1 MPNTRDALGAR
12 QDEKALGTLQAALGY
27 EFKDKGL
34 LMEALTHKSYYY
46 EHRSKCKSYNE
57 RLEFLGDSVLSLMVA
72 ERLYGVTPP
81 MDEARMS
88 KIKSYVVKA
97 SILTEAA
104 TRLSIGEI
112 LLIGRGEEETGGRT
126 KSSLLA
132 NAMEAII
139 GAIFLDAGYSASRS
153 IVMSLI
159 GVRLDE
165 ALKSGELH
173 DYKTD
178 LQEVCQDEYSVLPE
192 YKVISE
198 SGEEHSKVFTVQ
210 VLVKGRSLG
219 QGSGRSKKEAQQN
232 AAREALKT
240 LRKSV

>member
-1 MPNTRDALGAR
+1 MPNTKDTLGAKH
-12 QDEKALGTLQAALGY
+12 EKALGALQAALGY

-34 LMEALTHKSYYY
+34 LSEALTHKSYYY
-46 EHRSKCKSYNE
+46 EHRSQCKSYNE

-72 ERLYGVTPP
+72 ERLYGIAPP

-88 KIKSYVVKA
+88 KIKSYVVKG
-97 SILTEAA
+97 SILSEAA
-104 TRLSIGEI
+104 TRLGIGEM
-112 LLIGRGEEETGGRT
+112 LLMGKGEQETGGRT
-126 KSSLLA
+126 KPSLLA

-139 GAIFLDAGYSASRS
+139 GAIFLDAGFSASRS

-159 GVRLDE
+159 GQRLDE

-178 LQEVCQDEYSVLPE
+178 LQEICQDEYAVLPE

-210 VLVKGRSLG
+210 VLVNGSPLG
-219 QGSGRSKKEAQQN
+219 HGTGKSKKEAQQN

-240 LRKSV
+240 FRKHV